1 VALGG
6 NAIQRPG
13 TRGTY
18 ADQLERVRETAR
30 VLAGIIGS
38 GQARVVITHG
48 NGPQVGS
55 ILLQNE
61 LAADQVPPLPL
72 DACGAE
78 SQGLLGYLLAQALSS
93 AFGPAGP
100 QVANLLT
107 RVQVNPADPAFADPE
122 KPIGRYYSDAEAEE
136 GRRRGWTLRHDAAR
150 GGWRRVVASPDPE
163 AILEL
168 EAIRTLLDRGFVVVA
183 VGGGGVPVVRDG
195 EDWVGAE
202 AVIDKDLA
210 SALLA
215 DAPGA
220 DGLVLL
226 TDVEAVAVDF
236 GRPTQKFLGEVTIE
250 ELVRHQADG
259 QFAGG
264 SMGPKVEAILRF
276 VRGGAGRLGAIGDLD
291 AAAEVLA
298 GRAGTRVRSGVPG
311 GPEGGPTGGQGG
323 GQAGSRAGGHDSAQA
338 GGRAGGAEA
347 GKERST

>member
-1 VALGG
+1 MASVERSLAGQRPDGAGRPTWVVALGG

-18 ADQLERVRETAR
+18 ADQMESVRETAR

-48 NGPQVGS
+48 NGPQVGA

-78 SQGLLGYLLAQALSS
+78 SQGLLGYLLAQALST
-93 AFGPAGP
+93 AFGPSGP
-100 QVANLLT
+100 QVVNVLT
-107 RVQVNPADPAFADPE
+107 RVRVNPGDPAFARPE

-136 GRRRGWTLRHDAAR
+136 ARRRGWTLHHDAAR

-163 AILEL
+163 AFIEL
-168 EAIRTLLDRGFVVVA
+168 DAVRTLLDHGFVVIA
-183 VGGGGVPVVRDG
+183 GGGGGVPVVQEG
-195 EDWVGAE
+195 EEWVGAE

-215 DAPGA
+215 DALGA
-220 DGLVLL
+220 DGLFIM

-236 GRPTQKFLGEVTIE
+236 GKPSQRFLGEVSIDD
-250 ELVRHQADG
+250 LLRHQADG

-276 VRGGAGRLGAIGDLD
+276 VRGGAGRLGAIGSLD

-298 GRAGTRVRSGVPG
+298 GRAGTRVRSG
-311 GPEGGPTGGQGG
+311 
-323 GQAGSRAGGHDSAQA
+323 
-338 GGRAGGAEA
+338 
-347 GKERST
+347 